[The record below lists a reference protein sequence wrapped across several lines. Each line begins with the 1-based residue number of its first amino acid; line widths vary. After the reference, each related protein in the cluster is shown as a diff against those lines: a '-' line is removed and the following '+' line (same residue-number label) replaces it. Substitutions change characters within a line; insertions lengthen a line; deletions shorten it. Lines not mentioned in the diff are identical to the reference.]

1 LSFVFDFGYQMG
13 RLWAAHEASEEQIL
27 RIQTIEDGRNWM
39 QGRVNPIDDLRQL
52 IDPDKG
58 AFLELDEPP
67 PPEFVAGFIDGA
79 KSPE

>member
-1 LSFVFDFGYQMG
+1 MSIMFDFGCQMG
-13 RLWAAHEASEEQIL
+13 RLWAAHEASDDQIL
-27 RIQTIEDGRNWM
+27 RIQSIEDGRIWI
-39 QGRVNPIDDLRQL
+39 QGRANPIDDLRQL